1 MRQEPR
7 AYCFL
12 CLLPFLTKDHE
23 PVVVLHQARHDRVRE
38 EQLWHGAKSMRQ
50 CCRNTMGGCRVFE
63 VKTSNS
69 RFLISLEVA
78 KNATLRHK
86 FPNLRK
92 KHETSS
98 TKLHT
103 RYDSVTTVAFID
115 SMYSMYSKYST
126 VHSLLNNPHM
136 T

>member
-50 CCRNTMGGCRVFE
+50 CCRNTMGCRVFE

-78 KNATLRHK
+78 KNATLITSQISQ
-86 FPNLRK
+86 PQN
-92 KHETSS
+92 ETC
-98 TKLHT
+98 
-103 RYDSVTTVAFID
+103 VAFID